1 MSVQGDNCA
10 SWEAPEVAMPDSESW
25 VSIETVAEHLAVSK
39 DTIRRWIKRG
49 LPAHRVG
56 RFWRLRLSEVDAW
69 VRDAGAADQPDDSGG
84 DGR

>member
-1 MSVQGDNCA
+1 MSGHGDNHA
-10 SWEAPEVAMPDSESW
+10 SQEAPEDAMPDNEPW

-49 LPAHRVG
+49 LPAHRAG

-69 VRDAGAADQPDDSGG
+69 VRDGGAQGANEEREHG
-84 DGR
+84 